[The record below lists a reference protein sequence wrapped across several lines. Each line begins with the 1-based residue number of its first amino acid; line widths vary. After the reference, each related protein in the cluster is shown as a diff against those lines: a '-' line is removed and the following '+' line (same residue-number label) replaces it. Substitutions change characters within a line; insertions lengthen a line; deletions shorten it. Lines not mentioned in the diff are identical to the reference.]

1 MPGEGG
7 ILRILEL
14 EGCLNMPAC
23 GSARQNQCFPIHRLN
38 IARNKDRRHPS
49 IDAYSD
55 ADLRTRDANTGRSLM
70 QLTSG
75 EDARCSQHAVTLCP
89 LSTWRLMRRCRAA
102 TLQHLSF
109 RHQLWPGLI
118 STTFP
123 AIWKPGTWKDG
134 GFSRISTLE

>member
-23 GSARQNQCFPIHRLN
+23 GSARQNQCFPIHGLN
-38 IARNKDRRHPS
+38 IARNKERRHPS
-49 IDAYSD
+49 IVAYSD

-75 EDARCSQHAVTLCP
+75 
-89 LSTWRLMRRCRAA
+89 
-102 TLQHLSF
+102 
-109 RHQLWPGLI
+109 
-118 STTFP
+118 
-123 AIWKPGTWKDG
+123 
-134 GFSRISTLE
+134 

>member
-38 IARNKDRRHPS
+38 IARMLVIRRYPS
-49 IDAYSD
+49 IDAYIAYSD
-55 ADLRTRDANTGRSLM
+55 ADLRTRDANTGHSLM

-75 EDARCSQHAVTLCP
+75 
-89 LSTWRLMRRCRAA
+89 
-102 TLQHLSF
+102 
-109 RHQLWPGLI
+109 
-118 STTFP
+118 
-123 AIWKPGTWKDG
+123 
-134 GFSRISTLE
+134 